1 MALPPCGNRMP
12 SHRIHTCCV
21 CSPTDFHSSGGIL
34 PPPQQRVSHRIRRSH
49 RCLCWEYS
57 PTDFTDLH
65 RWLGC
70 VYSPTDFTEFTELLA
85 AYILPQISQIY
96 TELLAEYILPQ
107 ISQNSQNFLL
117 SIFSHR
123 FHRSAQMV
131 RVPSRGCTC
140 LKCTNRAKSIFSHGI
155 HRTHR
160 TSCWEYSP
168 TDFTD
173 LHRWLGC
180 LQGGA
185 LVSSA
190 PTEQE
195 VHQPSKI
202 DILPRNPLNPQNFL
216 LSVFSHRFHRFT
228 QMVRV
233 SSRGCTCL
241 KCTNRAR
248 STPT

>member
-12 SHRIHTCCV
+12 SHRIHTYCV

-49 RCLCWEYS
+49 RSLCWEYS

-70 VYSPTDFTEFTELLA
+70 GR
-85 AYILPQISQIY
+85 
-96 TELLAEYILPQ
+96 
-107 ISQNSQNFLL
+107 
-117 SIFSHR
+117 FSHR
-123 FHRSAQMV
+123 FHR
-131 RVPSRGCTC
+131 
-140 LKCTNRAKSIFSHGI
+140 I
-155 HRTHR
+155 HR
-160 TSCWEYSP
+160 TSCWVYSP

-190 PTEQE
+190 PTKKCTNQE
-195 VHQPSKI
+195 VHQP
-202 DILPRNPLNPQNFL
+202 
-216 LSVFSHRFHRFT
+216 
-228 QMVRV
+228 
-233 SSRGCTCL
+233 
-241 KCTNRAR
+241 R
-248 STPT
+248 STPTEHMNAVCFVGAAETAAPPGG